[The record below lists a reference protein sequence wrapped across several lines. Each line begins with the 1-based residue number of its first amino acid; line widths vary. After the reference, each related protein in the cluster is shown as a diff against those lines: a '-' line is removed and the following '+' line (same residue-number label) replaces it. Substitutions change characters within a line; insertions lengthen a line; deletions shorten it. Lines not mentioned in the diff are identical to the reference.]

1 MRSGA
6 ILAAARRF
14 GSQRREANIY
24 SHFMLG
30 PLQPFVLVRL
40 HRVAANQPRSI
51 MGKEI
56 ELKLEVPPQELR
68 QLKAWRPLSREGP
81 GEQSLASV
89 YFDTPK
95 HKLGRNGISLRIRRN
110 GKKRLQTIKSEG
122 ADGSFRRGEWE
133 NEIKGDV
140 PDLRKVQG
148 TALEPLLTKKLKH
161 KLIPVFETRVRRT
174 IRPVRRNG
182 RRNRGRAR

>member
-81 GEQSLASV
+81 GEQVLLLS
-89 YFDTPK
+89 
-95 HKLGRNGISLRIRRN
+95 ISIRRN
-110 GKKRLQTIKSEG
+110 ISSAGTV
-122 ADGSFRRGEWE
+122 FRCASAAMAK
-133 NEIKGDV
+133 NV
-140 PDLRKVQG
+140 S
-148 TALEPLLTKKLKH
+148 
-161 KLIPVFETRVRRT
+161 
-174 IRPVRRNG
+174 RP
-182 RRNRGRAR
+182 